1 MRLACIF
8 VPHNKTNAQDIRP
21 ARFCYCHITKDGNL
35 LYERSLGKSRGTE
48 SSGEKDPSITEFSF

>member
-1 MRLACIF
+1 MVAF
-8 VPHNKTNAQDIRP
+8 HTKNAQDISP

-35 LYERSLGKSRGTE
+35 LYERSLGKSCGTE